1 MKKTREATS
10 TKVDRKSAG
19 AFVVVVLVSV
29 TMLSAVARVGAAS
42 SKRAAN
48 SALTKNAFLQRTMS
62 GQSSSTT
69 SAVSDAEIRF
79 CRLCVDACLFVRLFV
94 CLLACLFACV
104 CICVCSFRTVVRE

>member
-79 CRLCVDACLFVRLFV
+79 CRLCVDV